1 MKRLLFI
8 ISLVAIMTLLCLVVS
23 AKDYAPTNGAELNDA
38 INEANTLSED
48 STFTLN
54 GDYSDYNV
62 AAGYQI
68 TSQNTLTFNLTGDI
82 ITKSRFFITGKA
94 IFNLNSHTL
103 QNTTNKG
110 GTEGSMFCIDKS
122 GDVKG
127 SLEVYNGNLTINDVC
142 IAFQYGALKL
152 HNIVIEAGEEVIWCR
167 AGACEGGGRVYQIE
181 NCTVSGK
188 DGTNIHCIE
197 NTSYIKNLTVLK
209 GTFGFDAWHDHGS
222 KLSEA
227 ILENID
233 ATNVTTSFVTG
244 ANHYVFTNCKFGT
257 ITAQGD
263 RNGAANIRL
272 YDCTYTSVTP
282 TGDKG
287 TYVYD
292 YKSADCENPATVKL
306 YTLDDKNGSYDE
318 AYSLENPK
326 LGHGFDASKIIGVSY
341 ESYLEKGTYTSNCIR
356 CENGIAK
363 ESVPSAEAL
372 YNFVG
377 YSTPEDGSYGIVA
390 SFSVNKKAMELYE
403 SKTGKSLSY
412 GIVAGAKSLLGD
424 NNPLDK
430 DGNTVTL
437 EKGSVIK
444 AEITREYV
452 SYDFIITGMNENQ
465 LDAELVIAT
474 YVEITEKDGENVTKS
489 VVYLQSTQKT
499 ENLSVISYNTI
510 PKD

>member
-1 MKRLLFI
+1 M
-8 ISLVAIMTLLCLVVS
+8 
-23 AKDYAPTNGAELNDA
+23 
-38 INEANTLSED
+38 
-48 STFTLN
+48 
-54 GDYSDYNV
+54 
-62 AAGYQI
+62 
-68 TSQNTLTFNLTGDI
+68 
-82 ITKSRFFITGKA
+82 
-94 IFNLNSHTL
+94 
-103 QNTTNKG
+103 
-110 GTEGSMFCIDKS
+110 
-122 GDVKG
+122 
-127 SLEVYNGNLTINDVC
+127 
-142 IAFQYGALKL
+142 
-152 HNIVIEAGEEVIWCR
+152 
-167 AGACEGGGRVYQIE
+167 
-181 NCTVSGK
+181 
-188 DGTNIHCIE
+188 
-197 NTSYIKNLTVLK
+197 
-209 GTFGFDAWHDHGS
+209 
-222 KLSEA
+222 
-227 ILENID
+227 ENID

-287 TYVYD
+287 TNVYD